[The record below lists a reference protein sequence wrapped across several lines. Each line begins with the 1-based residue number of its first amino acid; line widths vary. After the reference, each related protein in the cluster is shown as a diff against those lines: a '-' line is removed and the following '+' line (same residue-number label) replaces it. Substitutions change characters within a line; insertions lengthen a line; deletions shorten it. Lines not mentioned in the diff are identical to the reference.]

1 MGKLIILKMRI
12 VVNMKIIIKFRL
24 LILLFNLLLCD
35 NISVLYLKTVYL
47 FLYYFFLSLNN

>member
-1 MGKLIILKMRI
+1 MGKLIILKMSI

-24 LILLFNLLLCD
+24 FILLFNLLLCD

>member
-24 LILLFNLLLCD
+24 FNLLLCD
-35 NISVLYLKTVYL
+35 NISVL
-47 FLYYFFLSLNN
+47 

>member
-47 FLYYFFLSLNN
+47 LLYYFF